1 LSSIREIESGAF
13 KKWFSSQRTYGSLS
27 AMERSLNITR
37 DYLHQIRDG
46 SRRALDPELRRK
58 IRETTG
64 LKEFDPLT
72 DASTS
77 PISSTPSEETIQR
90 DVIASNVQRDQRLP
104 EDLPTLLRSAIK
116 KLGLTLNQCAEKYGI
131 KTGTLKKYKSGVRK
145 PASEKNI
152 IGVLNILKDAEIVT
166 SDGTSSIYL
175 KTEEQSFDIGVLVRE
190 VKALREKID
199 QIDTR
204 FGEARIYQEMTKKP
218 TSNTAEE
225 RARNVMKLLMSLS
238 KELEFFK
245 RCPEN
250 ERGTFKKIVPGQD
263 VGYITTLLRALY
275 DEDKFQRWLLFS
287 TYTMK
292 GKENGE

>member
-1 LSSIREIESGAF
+1 MKEIEAEAF
-13 KKWFSSQRTYGSLS
+13 RKWFSSQRTYGSLS
-27 AMERSLNITR
+27 AMERSLNITKG
-37 DYLHQIRDG
+37 YLHSIRDG
-46 SRRALDPELRRK
+46 SRWALDPELRRK
-58 IRETTG
+58 LRETTG
-64 LKEFDPLT
+64 LKEFDP
-72 DASTS
+72 
-77 PISSTPSEETIQR
+77 ISSKANETKVRRGARVSHMQK
-90 DVIASNVQRDQRLP
+90 NQNMQKDQRLP
-104 EDLPTLLRSAIK
+104 EDLSTLLRSAMK
-116 KLGLTLNQCAEKYGI
+116 KLELTVNECAEKYNITAGA
-131 KTGTLKKYKSGVRK
+131 LKKYRSGVRR
-145 PASEKNI
+145 PSFEKNTI
-152 IGVLNILKDAEIVT
+152 AVLNILRDAELVI
-166 SDGTSSIYL
+166 SDSTASINF
-175 KTEEQSFDIGVLVRE
+175 KTEEQSVDIGVLARE

-218 TSNTAEE
+218 TSNSAEE

-245 RCPEN
+245 RCSEN
-250 ERGTFKKIVPGQD
+250 ERITFKKIVPGQD

>member
-1 LSSIREIESGAF
+1 MSSIREIESGAL

-27 AMERSLNITR
+27 AMERSLSITKG
-37 DYLHQIRDG
+37 YLHLIRDG

-72 DASTS
+72 DAAISPFFSMST
-77 PISSTPSEETIQR
+77 ERRIQHKAR
-90 DVIASNVQRDQRLP
+90 ASNTQRDQRLP
-104 EDLPTLLRSAIK
+104 EDLPNLLRSAIK
-116 KLGLTLNQCAEKYGI
+116 KLGLTLNRCAEKYGV
-131 KTGTLKKYKSGVRK
+131 KTGALKKYKSGVRR

-152 IGVLNILKDAEIVT
+152 IAVLNILKDAEILT
-166 SDGTSSIYL
+166 SDLTPSISF
-175 KTEEQSFDIGVLVRE
+175 KTEEQSFDIGVLARE

-204 FGEARIYQEMTKKP
+204 FGEARIYQEMAKKP
-218 TSNTAEE
+218 TSNSVEE

-238 KELEFFK
+238 EELEFFK
-245 RCPEN
+245 RCSEN
-250 ERGTFKKIVPGQD
+250 ERRTFKKIVPGQD